1 MMSGWSHTTS
11 IFAALLGKLVSSERP
26 HGKWK
31 SARKEKCK
39 KKLKKKLNIF
49 SVAEKFELH
58 TVKKW
63 VQNILW

>member
-1 MMSGWSHTTS
+1 MESEN
-11 IFAALLGKLVSSERP
+11 LLAK
-26 HGKWK
+26 K
-31 SARKEKCK
+31 SVK